1 MAVFWICSSSCFHQM
16 LRFMSLWERRA
27 ASLDQLFCRALLMPS
42 WVFSAGNSGSC
53 WDRGWGRQ
61 IAHSGAKKTAQIG
74 RPGRCRDRGWGC
86 LVEQFWLTLP
96 SGAGFRGGVPP
107 LLFRLEILPKWPGR
121 DDPWVPCQKLFLG
134 IFDPPPPSRPAVF
147 IAPHPDLES
156 PSRAAPRRAPRS
168 RTCASDV
175 CASRPGSVTSNSSTP
190 QGAGTGG
197 GGEYSCSQM

>member
-1 MAVFWICSSSCFHQM
+1 MVTVSESCASVTTEHPTPTPELQGDGGIWAMAVFWICSSSCFHQM

-96 SGAGFRGGVPP
+96 SGAGFRGGA
-107 LLFRLEILPKWPGR
+107 
-121 DDPWVPCQKLFLG
+121 
-134 IFDPPPPSRPAVF
+134 PPPPFQIGNLAKMARQGRPLGSMPKAF
-147 IAPHPDLES
+147 LGHFRS
-156 PSRAAPRRAPRS
+156 PSPLPPSCVYRAP
-168 RTCASDV
+168 
-175 CASRPGSVTSNSSTP
+175 P
-190 QGAGTGG
+190 
-197 GGEYSCSQM
+197 